1 MDQVGGCFN
10 KDNPIYS
17 IQPLIYLD
25 IIMVKQVFPNLG
37 LSSRKVWWLL
47 GRKGTLIILGYQHD
61 STHSLVNQ
69 VSSQLISENYRQRQ
83 YLTKFCRNDLLLIS
97 ALYSLLFSSRSRDT
111 FLRNQVV
118 DNVKTELSRWF
129 SFMLSNGDLK

>member
-1 MDQVGGCFN
+1 MT
-10 KDNPIYS
+10 
-17 IQPLIYLD
+17 
-25 IIMVKQVFPNLG
+25 
-37 LSSRKVWWLL
+37 SRKEGDPDNSRLST
-47 GRKGTLIILGYQHD
+47 RFYTLSG
-61 STHSLVNQ
+61 NQ